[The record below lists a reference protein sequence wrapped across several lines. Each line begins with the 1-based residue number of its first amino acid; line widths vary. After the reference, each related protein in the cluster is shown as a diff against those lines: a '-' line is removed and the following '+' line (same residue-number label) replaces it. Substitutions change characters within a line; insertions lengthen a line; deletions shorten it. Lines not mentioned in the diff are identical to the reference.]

1 MTSLQINLLPEARIL
16 KLQAM
21 ARKRMFTTITIV
33 VAIVFGT
40 VAITL
45 ILLLGYMYS
54 VNANNT
60 ARIKSLKNDIS
71 KNHDMEQ
78 GAATLQQNLAAF
90 VSQNSARLFVSQ
102 MLLNLGNVIPGDV
115 KITNFQI
122 TGSNQVTVTGTAPSY
137 ASVAILSKS
146 LQEYNLNFKPQ
157 ANLDRKALF
166 TNVQITSVTKQSGS
180 GGEAVNFTMT
190 FNVDPILFSKN
201 GTSTQ

>member
-1 MTSLQINLLPEARIL
+1 
-16 KLQAM
+16 M
-21 ARKRMFTTITIV
+21 ARKRMFTTITVI

-45 ILLLGYMYS
+45 VLLLGYMYS
-54 VNANNT
+54 VNATNK
-60 ARIKSLKNDIS
+60 ARISSLKNDIS
-71 KNHDMEQ
+71 KSHDMEQ

-90 VSQNSARLFVSQ
+90 SYQDKVRLYVSQ
-102 MLLNLGNVIPGDV
+102 MLQNLGNVIPGDV

-122 TGSNQVTVTGTAPSY
+122 TGSNQITITGTAPSY

-146 LQEYNLNFKPQ
+146 LQEYNLNYKPQ

-166 TNVQITSVTKQSGS
+166 TNVQITSVTKQTGS